1 MARRR
6 GIVFGGAIAAAL
18 ALLALASTWG
28 WWGSSRIEK
37 DTAFVVPSGSSLT
50 LVAQKLEAEGL
61 VRSADTFLLWAKILG
76 SGDPIKAGEF
86 LLPAGSSSSDILD
99 TFQHGEVIRRFVTV
113 PEGLP
118 SIMVWERLMAEK
130 LLTGTVAVPAEGSV
144 LPESY
149 DFERGETR
157 VAVVARM
164 QAGMKRT
171 LEELWSKRRAGA
183 CPVNTPQEAITLA
196 SIVEKETGKPA
207 ERRTVAGV
215 YCNRLRIGMKLDA
228 DPTVIYPITKGK
240 PLGRRILRSELN
252 AITGYNTY
260 REPGL
265 PKGPITN
272 PGRDS
277 IAAVLDPAKTD
288 ALYFVADGTGGHVF
302 ARTLAEQEANRKKWF
317 AIRRARGEM

>member
-1 MARRR
+1 VGRK
-6 GIVFGGAIAAAL
+6 GCFVAL
-18 ALLALASTWG
+18 GLAFALLAAAVGFTWG
-28 WWGSSRIEK
+28 WWSSSQVER
-37 DTAFVVPSGSSLT
+37 DTAFVVPAGSSLT
-50 LVAQKLEAEGL
+50 SVARKLEDEELIA
-61 VRSADTFLLWAKILG
+61 SADSFLLRAKILG

-86 LLPAGSSSSDILD
+86 LLSAGASPSDILD
-99 TFQHGEVIRRFVTV
+99 TLQHGEAIRRFVTI

-130 LLTGTVAVPAEGSV
+130 LLSGSVPVPAEGSV

-157 VAVVARM
+157 AAVLARM
-164 QAGMKRT
+164 QAGMVRT
-171 LEELWSKRRAGA
+171 LRDLWSKRRAGA
-183 CPVNTPQEAITLA
+183 CPVSTPQEAVILA
-196 SIVEKETGKPA
+196 AIVEKETGKPS

-228 DPTVIYPITKGK
+228 DPTVIYPITRGK
-240 PLGRRILRSELN
+240 PLGRRIRRSELD

-265 PKGPITN
+265 PRGAITN

-277 IAAVLDPAKTD
+277 IAAVLDPAPTE

-302 ARTLAEQEANRKKWF
+302 ARTLAEHEANRKKWF

>member
-1 MARRR
+1 MFNRKAVLAS
-6 GIVFGGAIAAAL
+6 IAFGLALIAAAVSFGWSWYSS
-18 ALLALASTWG
+18 ST
-28 WWGSSRIEK
+28 IDE
-37 DTAFVVPSGSSLT
+37 DTAFVVPSGASLT
-50 LVAQKLEAEGL
+50 
-61 VRSADTFLLWAKILG
+61 SIADTLEDQGLISSAESFLLRAKILG

-86 LLPAGSSSSDILD
+86 LLPAGASPSRILD
-99 TFQHGEVIRRFVTV
+99 TLQHGQAIRRFVTV

-118 SIMVWERLMAEK
+118 SIMVWERLMAEP
-130 LLTGTVAVPAEGSV
+130 LLTGTIPVPAEGSV

-157 VAVVARM
+157 AAVVQRM
-164 QAGMKRT
+164 QAAMDRT
-171 LEELWSKRRAGA
+171 LQDLWSKRRAGA
-183 CPVNTPQEAITLA
+183 CPVDTPADAVTLA
-196 SIVEKETGKPA
+196 AIVEKETGKPS

-240 PLGRRILRSELN
+240 PLGRRIRRSELN

-260 REPGL
+260 REVGL

-277 IAAVLDPAKTD
+277 IAAVLDPAQTD

-302 ARTLAEQEANRKKWF
+302 ARTLAEQEANRRKWY